1 MVAVPA
7 DTPVTRP
14 VEALIVAT
22 PVALL
27 DQVPPETVEAKVVV
41 PATHTDWFP
50 LRVPAVGGVVTVTV
64 VPAETVEQFGALETT
79 TVWEPEVVAV

>member
-7 DTPVTRP
+7 DTPVTSP

-27 DQVPPETVEAKVVV
+27 VQLPPVIVDVKVVV
-41 PATHTDWFP
+41 PATQMVWVP
-50 LRVPAVGGVVTVTV
+50 LRVPADGAAVTVTV
-64 VPAETVEQFGALETT
+64 R
-79 TVWEPEVVAV
+79 VAVAFVQPPEPVTV

>member
-27 DQVPPETVEAKVVV
+27 DQLPPVTVEAKVVV
-41 PATHTDWFP
+41 PATQIACVP
-50 LRVPAVGGVVTVTV
+50 LRVPALAGAVTVRVPLAVLVPPVQPLRVTV
-64 VPAETVEQFGALETT
+64 
-79 TVWEPEVVAV
+79 

>member
-22 PVALL
+22 AGALL
-27 DQVPPETVEAKVVV
+27 VQLPPEIVDVKVVV
-41 PATHTDWFP
+41 PAKQAVWIP
-50 LRVPAVGGVVTVTV
+50 LRVPAEAGIVTVTYV
-64 VPAETVEQFGALETT
+64 AADTEEQVG
-79 TVWEPEVVAV
+79 W

>member
-7 DTPVTRP
+7 AKPVTRP

-27 DQVPPETVEAKVVV
+27 DQLPPETVEAKVVV
-41 PATHTDWFP
+41 PATHKVWVP
-50 LRVPAVGGVVTVTV
+50 LRVPAEGGVVTVMAEA
-64 VPAETVEQFGALETT
+64 AETVEQVGALKTT
-79 TVWEPEVVAV
+79 TV